1 MVWWTKVQ
9 AVTLPLVYMATMT
22 VKRKLSSWAMGL
34 TFFVL
39 VQAAEILIVVG
50 LFVSRVFL
58 IAKKSG

>member
-1 MVWWTKVQ
+1 
-9 AVTLPLVYMATMT
+9 
-22 VKRKLSSWAMGL
+22 MGL
-34 TFFVL
+34 TFYVL